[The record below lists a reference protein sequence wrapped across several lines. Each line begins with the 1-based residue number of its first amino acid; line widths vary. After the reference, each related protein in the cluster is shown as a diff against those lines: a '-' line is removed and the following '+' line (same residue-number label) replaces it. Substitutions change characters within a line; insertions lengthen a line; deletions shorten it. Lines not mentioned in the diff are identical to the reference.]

1 MQRAWIILRRAISD
15 FWDDDAM
22 GLASGLAFYTALSL
36 APLVLIVIKIAGVL
50 DPHAQDHVIAQVNGF
65 AGQQA
70 GKAVADVIE
79 AANQNESTGTIAAA
93 LGLATLLFSATGVFA
108 QLQDALNRIWDVR
121 PKPGQGLWGTV
132 RKRVLSFGMVLTIA
146 FLLLVSLVI
155 SAAISALIS
164 EETWLW
170 SAVNFAS
177 SIGLFTALFALMF
190 RYLPDVRIA
199 WKDVW
204 TGAALTAVLFS
215 VGKLAIG
222 FYLGRSSVS
231 SAYGAAGSLVV
242 LLLWVYYSAM
252 VFFFGAEITE
262 AYARENRSPIMPDET
277 AERVP
282 QSRGDPK
289 GARTSGRGSRG
300 DRDHRAS
307 AGTS

>member
-1 MQRAWIILRRAISD
+1 
-15 FWDDDAM
+15 M
-22 GLASGLAFYTALSL
+22 GLAAGLAFYTALSL
-36 APLVLIVIKIAGVL
+36 APLVLIVIKIAGLL
-50 DPHAQDHVIAQVNGF
+50 DSHAQDHVIAQISGF
-65 AGQQA
+65 AGSQA
-70 GKAVADVIE
+70 GEAVADVIQ
-79 AANQNESTGTIAAA
+79 AANRNEATGTLAAA

-108 QLQDALNRIWDVR
+108 QLQQALNRIWDVR
-121 PKPGQGLWGTV
+121 PKPGQGLWGTI

-146 FLLLVSLVI
+146 FLLLVSLVL
-155 SAAISALIS
+155 SAAISAVIS
-164 EETWLW
+164 QETWLW
-170 SAVNFAS
+170 NAVNFVS
-177 SIGLFTALFALMF
+177 SIGVSTLLFASMF

-222 FYLGRSSVS
+222 FYLGRSSVG

-262 AYARENRSPIMPDET
+262 AYATENRTPIVPDET

-282 QSRGDPK
+282 QSREDPK
-289 GARTSGRGSRG
+289 GAR
-300 DRDHRAS
+300 AS
-307 AGTS
+307 ATLLRPRA